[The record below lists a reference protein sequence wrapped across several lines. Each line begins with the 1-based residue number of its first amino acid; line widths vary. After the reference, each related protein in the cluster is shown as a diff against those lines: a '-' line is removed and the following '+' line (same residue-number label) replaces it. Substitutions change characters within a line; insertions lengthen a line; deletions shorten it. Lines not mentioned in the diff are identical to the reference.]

1 MKRLRASSDDV
12 IAALLLPR
20 PRRGGHD
27 AVDAEHSPVDT
38 LTTQDTRPVGDPG
51 EDVLFGF
58 PRQRGASAPK
68 PVHRK
73 AAPAPVENPADPC
86 AALRTYI
93 QKHIVELKKLKT
105 ELEAEQNGPPKSI
118 AAALDRLE
126 GKPTVD
132 AEKNEKIAT
141 TRKEADSVNSLLHAQ
156 GCAAINIDKELAK
169 P

>member
-1 MKRLRASSDDV
+1 MTTRSARYARASRIGGLTSILIGAV
-12 IAALLLPR
+12 ALAGGLAADS
-20 PRRGGHD
+20 GQGW
-27 AVDAEHSPVDT
+27 A
-38 LTTQDTRPVGDPG
+38 
-51 EDVLFGF
+51 
-58 PRQRGASAPK
+58 K
-68 PVHRK
+68 HRK

-105 ELEAEQNGPPKSI
+105 ELEAEQNGAPKSI